1 MKKIKMMVC
10 AVVVALAMTSCETV
24 GMIGAIYT
32 GDTQPVAVT
41 SNVLGKKVGTA
52 KCASVLG
59 IAAYGDAGIN
69 AAAKNGGIT
78 KISHIDRKTFSVL
91 GIYSSFEYIVYGE

>member
-1 MKKIKMMVC
+1 MKKLKIMVG
-10 AVVVALAMTSCETV
+10 AALVALTMTSCGAALV
-24 GMIGAIYT
+24 GVIYE

-59 IAAYGDAGIN
+59 IAAYGNAGISE
-69 AAAKNGGIT
+69 AAKNGNIT
-78 KISHIDRKTFSVL
+78 KISHIDRKTFNVL
-91 GIYSSFEYIVYGE
+91 GVYTEYEYFVYGE